1 MADLTLSYPKEFID
15 RHWMDG
21 KTKTRFNSTG
31 PVIPP
36 REHYHHNHTLFFSF
50 VLSFCYRDRII
61 RNIITLQF
69 ASLLIPSA
77 SVRLGYVPHS
87 KLASCR

>member
-1 MADLTLSYPKEFID
+1 MADLTLPYPKEFID

-36 REHYHHNHTLFFSF
+36 REHYHRNHTLFCSF
-50 VLSFCYRDRII
+50 VLSFFYQDRII
-61 RNIITLQF
+61 RNKKKTQQF

-77 SVRLGYVPHS
+77 SVRLGYIPHS
-87 KLASCR
+87 K